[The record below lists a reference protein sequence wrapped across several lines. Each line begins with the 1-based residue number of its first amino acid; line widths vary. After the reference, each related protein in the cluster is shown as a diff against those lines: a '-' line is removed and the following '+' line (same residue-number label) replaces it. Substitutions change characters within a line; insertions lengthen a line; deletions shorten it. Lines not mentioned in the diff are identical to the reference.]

1 MSKRISC
8 QKNSFILFEAILSV
22 ILLGIAVYSFVKI
35 SANNSNLQY
44 YQALQNYKNHIQVK
58 SYGYSFDAL
67 ENATLKIEPFGE
79 YQKILYTQD
88 DFKIVVYT
96 LDKN

>member
-1 MSKRISC
+1 MNKRISC

-44 YQALQNYKNHIQVK
+44 YQELQNYKNHIQVK
-58 SYGYSFDAL
+58 SYGYSFDGF
-67 ENATLKIEPFGE
+67 ENATVGIKPFGE
-79 YQKILYTQD
+79 YKKIIYTQE
-88 DFKIVVYT
+88 DFNLIVYT
-96 LDKN
+96 LEKN